1 MRQAVQEHGRNAT
14 TTSAMLRHPLR
25 VRILEVLNERDLS
38 PVQFYREGLAPGYGL
53 SHVAHHFKELRL
65 GGCLKIVKRIR
76 RRGSV
81 ESIHRGVARAFFSDE
96 DWTELSPEERTAV
109 SRTML
114 RGLIARADGAM
125 LAQTFD
131 RRLDRH
137 LTWIAMDLDEQ
148 GWSELTELQANTYY
162 RAEEIRTDAASR
174 IAEKESESTPAT
186 FGALAFES
194 PPITASPQ

>member
-1 MRQAVQEHGRNAT
+1 MGQAAQVQERNAT

-25 VRILEVLNERDLS
+25 VRILEVLNERDMS

-53 SHVAHHFKELRL
+53 SLVAHHFKELRL
-65 GGCLKIVKRIR
+65 GGCLKVVKRIP

-81 ESIHRGVARAFFSDE
+81 ESIHRGVARAFFTDE
-96 DWTELSPEERTAV
+96 EWAELSPPQRTAI

-125 LAQTFD
+125 LAETFD

-137 LTWIAMDLDEQ
+137 LTWVAMDLDEK

-162 RAEEIRTDAASR
+162 RAEEIRKNAASR
-174 IAEKESESTPAT
+174 IAESESESIPAT

-194 PPITASPQ
+194 PPITALPH